1 MSWRPWGVRWM
12 PRAERDLRQ
21 LDSQAARRVAAG
33 LDRYAMTGQGD
44 LIKLAGEGQLYRLR
58 VGDWRVLLAYDHSS
72 RELAVLRV
80 LHRREA
86 YR

>member
-1 MSWRPWGVRWM
+1 M
-12 PRAERDLRQ
+12 PRAQRDLRQ
-21 LDSQAARRVAAG
+21 LDPQAARGVAAG

-44 LIKLAGEGQLYRLR
+44 VIKLAGEEQLYRLR
-58 VGDWRVLLAYDHSS
+58 VGDWRVLLTYDLSS